1 MPFGSPEHITSEE
14 RLKELDLFF
23 LAKRS
28 LKDDLIALEAE
39 LQRWGKQALLF
50 CGEEYKKGQWLHIMV
65 QMRRKFL
72 TRRVEYET
80 QAVCYR
86 HQTLLSRAQWKDK
99 RQWVQ
104 TRIKKKITEKIF
116 LLWNRLPQEA
126 VDSPSF
132 DIFKICL
139 WIVQG
144 NLLLMNL
151 LWVGRWARWL

>member
-50 CGEEYKKGQWLHIMV
+50 CGKEYKKGQWLHIMV

-86 HQTLLSRAQWKDK
+86 HQTLLSRAQ
-99 RQWVQ
+99 
-104 TRIKKKITEKIF
+104 
-116 LLWNRLPQEA
+116 
-126 VDSPSF
+126 
-132 DIFKICL
+132 
-139 WIVQG
+139 
-144 NLLLMNL
+144 
-151 LWVGRWARWL
+151 